1 MERRGSGFKKI
12 KGDYHKEA
20 NYKENLEP
28 KFYSEN
34 NSFWVTLFN
43 LNYDVPIEKGK
54 KVAIENEKVAIGY
67 EKIAIEKRKVA
78 IEEIY
83 LKCVNS
89 GLSNIMINRIT
100 TFYELVGDNLIFGRK
115 DIAEY
120 LNFSYSNA
128 GKIIVSMKK
137 ANIIVEVDGKG
148 KGKYQFT
155 V

>member
-1 MERRGSGFKKI
+1 MAS
-12 KGDYHKEA
+12 
-20 NYKENLEP
+20 
-28 KFYSEN
+28 
-34 NSFWVTLFN
+34 
-43 LNYDVPIEKGK
+43 
-54 KVAIENEKVAIGY
+54 
-67 EKIAIEKRKVA
+67 
-78 IEEIY
+78 EEIY
-83 LKCVNS
+83 SKCVNA

-100 TFYELVGDNLIFGRK
+100 AIYELVGDNLIFGRK

-128 GKIIVSMKK
+128 GKRIVSMKK